1 MWQGLWQVYRIA
13 ARGLAVCGFV
23 FGAVFSPEIWAAGK
37 VVALA
42 GQGAIAEYR
51 LRSIPAERY
60 AQEIKSALAARDVD
74 LARSLVALAAQQRVE
89 VPQTLLAALAAEPA
103 FDLGAAAQEAGACVF
118 QGDFNSEAGFAC
130 VIATDLTGIG
140 DVRDLVTEGGAL
152 VLGQPYDP
160 LTLGLATVGLTLT
173 GATFASMGM
182 AAPLRAGASF
192 LKATNKTRK
201 LPPKLADELGRTI
214 GNTVD
219 GDAVGAAVNLAATG
233 RFSEMA
239 VPLGRI
245 FKPRSIER
253 LTGLADDFGTIH
265 RAGGVPAMKDSLALA
280 DSTADARRLAAT
292 SAKYGKGYRGTL
304 ALLGAGVIRLADL
317 VLEIGGWLLF
327 AALWIFGVVWFV
339 TRTTA
344 KLIWRAFRP
353 RRRRAAVPVAERREP
368 SFATG

>member
-1 MWQGLWQVYRIA
+1 MLQGLWQIYRIA
-13 ARGLAVCGFV
+13 MRGLALSGFV
-23 FGAVFSPEIWAAGK
+23 FGAVFSPEMWMAGK

-51 LRSIPAERY
+51 LRSVPAERY
-60 AQEIKSALAARDVD
+60 AEEIETALAARDID
-74 LARSLVALAAQQRVE
+74 LARSLVALAAQQKAE
-89 VPQTLLAALAAEPA
+89 IPETLLAAVAAEPA
-103 FDLGAAAQEAGACVF
+103 FDLGAAAQEAGTCIF

-173 GATFASMGM
+173 GATLVSMGA
-182 AAPLRAGASF
+182 AAPLRAGTSF

-214 GNTVD
+214 GNAVD

-233 RFSEMA
+233 RFAEMSA
-239 VPLGRI
+239 PLGRI
-245 FKPRSIER
+245 LKPRSIER
-253 LTGLADDFGTIH
+253 LTGLADDFGAIY
-265 RAGGVPAMKDSLALA
+265 RAGGVPAMKQSLALA

-292 SAKYGKGYRGTL
+292 SAKYGRGYRGTL
-304 ALLGAGVIRLADL
+304 TLLGAGVIRLTDL

-327 AALWIFGVVWFV
+327 AALWIFGVLWFV
-339 TRTTA
+339 TRTAA
-344 KLIWRAFRP
+344 KLLYRALRP
-353 RRRRAAVPVAERREP
+353 RPARTRGGRVLAA
-368 SFATG
+368 S

>member
-1 MWQGLWQVYRIA
+1 MWQGLWQIYRIA
-13 ARGLAVCGFV
+13 MRGLAVCGFV

-51 LRSIPAERY
+51 LRSVPPERY
-60 AQEIKSALAARDVD
+60 ATEIETALAARDVE
-74 LARSLVALAAQQRVE
+74 LARSLVALAEQQKVA
-89 VPQTLLAALAAEPA
+89 VPETLLAAVAAEPA
-103 FDLGAAAQEAGACVF
+103 FDLGAAAREAGACVF

-152 VLGQPYDP
+152 VLGQPYDG

-173 GATFASMGM
+173 GATFVSMGA

-214 GNTVD
+214 GNAVD
-219 GDAVGAAVNLAATG
+219 GDAVGAAVNLAASG
-233 RFSEMA
+233 RFAEMA
-239 VPLGRI
+239 APLGRI

-253 LTGLADDFGTIH
+253 LSGLADDFGTIH
-265 RAGGVPAMKDSLALA
+265 RAGGVPAMKESLALT
-280 DSTADARRLAAT
+280 DSTADARRLAQT

-304 ALLGAGVIRLADL
+304 ALLGAGVIRIADL
-317 VLEIGGWLLF
+317 VFTIGGWLLF
-327 AALWIFGVVWFV
+327 AAFWVFGLVWFV
-339 TRTTA
+339 TRTAA
-344 KLIWRAFRP
+344 KLFWRTLRP
-353 RRRRAAVPVAERREP
+353 RQRRRARQEERVEPVIVAI
-368 SFATG
+368 